1 MAMKSESSITGTKR
15 GAKKEATPMSLTDS
29 EVRQQIKLVKDGDEE
44 AVCILMEFLYPF
56 VAKILNARLRY
67 RESKED
73 VLQEIF
79 IRVFSKIHQY
89 SGKVP
94 FHHWVSRIAVNTCTT
109 AYHRSKANRE
119 LRIADLSE
127 DEARVVESIKSTA
140 EEAGPADQL
149 AARDLVDTLLAS
161 LNPDDQ
167 LVMQLVYLQG
177 YSHQQV
183 SDVTGWSVSL
193 AKVRAFR
200 ARQRLRRTL
209 QKLNAER
216 EPAMGITAVLRG
228 IVGEAA

>member
-1 MAMKSESSITGTKR
+1 MKSTDNV
-15 GAKKEATPMSLTDS
+15 TPAADQAESLTQ
-29 EVRQQIKLVKDGDEE
+29 EQVRQHIERVKRGDEE
-44 AVCILMEFLYPF
+44 SVLILMDFLYPF
-56 VAKILNARLRY
+56 VAKIVNARLRY

-73 VLQEIF
+73 VSQEIF
-79 IRVFSKIHQY
+79 IRVFNKIDQY

-109 AYHRSKANRE
+109 AYHRAKANRE

-140 EEAGPADQL
+140 ASAGPSEEF
-149 AARDLVDTLLAS
+149 AARELVDKLLES
-161 LNPDDQ
+161 LKPDDQ
-167 LVMQLVYLQG
+167 LVIRLVYLNG

-209 QKLNAER
+209 ARLTAET
-216 EPAMGITAVLRG
+216 ESAVRVSGLLQG
-228 IVGEAA
+228 LVGEAA

>member
-1 MAMKSESSITGTKR
+1 MKIDQN
-15 GAKKEATPMSLTDS
+15 GANQKTQLSLTNE
-29 EVRQQIKLVKDGDEE
+29 EVARHIELVKEGSEE
-44 AVCILMEFLYPF
+44 SVCALMEFLYPF

-73 VLQEIF
+73 VSQEIF

-89 SGKVP
+89 AGKVP

-127 DEARVVESIKSTA
+127 EEARVVEGIKTTTD
-140 EEAGPADQL
+140 EPGPADQL
-149 AARDLVDTLLAS
+149 AARELVDKLLES

-167 LVMQLVYLQG
+167 LVIRLVYLNG

-183 SDVTGWSVSL
+183 SDLTGWSVSL

-209 QKLNAER
+209 AKL
-216 EPAMGITAVLRG
+216 TADPVPDLGLAGLLRG
-228 IVGEAA
+228 VVAETA

>member
-1 MAMKSESSITGTKR
+1 MKIEQNKSQQRT
-15 GAKKEATPMSLTDS
+15 EATLTND
-29 EVRQQIKLVKDGDEE
+29 EVTQHVERVKQGDETS
-44 AVCILMEFLYPF
+44 VSVLMEFLFPF

-73 VLQEIF
+73 VSQEIF
-79 IRVFSKIHQY
+79 IRVFSKIEQY

-140 EEAGPADQL
+140 TEPGPADQL
-149 AARDLVDTLLAS
+149 AARELVEKLLES
-161 LNPDDQ
+161 LNPDDR
-167 LVMQLVYLQG
+167 LVISLVYLNG

-209 QKLNAER
+209 AKL
-216 EPAMGITAVLRG
+216 TADPDPVLGFSKLLNG
-228 IVGEAA
+228 IVGETV

>member
-1 MAMKSESSITGTKR
+1 MKTDSKDTKQNT
-15 GAKKEATPMSLTDS
+15 ELSLTQK
-29 EVRQQIKLVKDGDEE
+29 EVAQHIKRVKAGDEE
-44 AVCILMEFLYPF
+44 SVKALMDFLYPF

-73 VLQEIF
+73 VSQEIF
-79 IRVFSKIHQY
+79 IRVFSKIEQY

-109 AYHRSKANRE
+109 AYHRSKSNRE

-127 DEARVVESIKSTA
+127 EEARVVESIKATA
-140 EEAGPADQL
+140 SESGPGDQL
-149 AARDLVDTLLAS
+149 AARELVDKLLES
-161 LNPDDQ
+161 LKPDDQ
-167 LVMQLVYLQG
+167 LVIRLVYLNG

-183 SDVTGWSVSL
+183 SDLTGWSVSL

-200 ARQRLRRTL
+200 ARQRLKRTL
-209 QKLNAER
+209 AKL
-216 EPAMGITAVLRG
+216 TADPTPVLGFSNLLNG

>member
-1 MAMKSESSITGTKR
+1 MKIEGKNTQVKTEVTLSNDEVARHVERVKQGHEESVS
-15 GAKKEATPMSLTDS
+15 
-29 EVRQQIKLVKDGDEE
+29 
-44 AVCILMEFLYPF
+44 ILMEFLYPF

-73 VLQEIF
+73 VSQEIF
-79 IRVFSKIHQY
+79 IRVFSKIEQF

-127 DEARVVESIKSTA
+127 DEARVVETIKSTA
-140 EEAGPADQL
+140 SEAGPSDQL
-149 AARDLVDTLLAS
+149 AARELVDKLLES
-161 LNPDDQ
+161 LKPDDR
-167 LVMQLVYLQG
+167 LVIRLVYLKG

-183 SDVTGWSVSL
+183 SDITGWSVSL

-200 ARQRLRRTL
+200 ARQRLRRTYL
-209 QKLNAER
+209 KL
-216 EPAMGITAVLRG
+216 TADPVPVLGFSKLLGG

>member
-1 MAMKSESSITGTKR
+1 MNHQTSTASDPQSAASLSSTEVAHHVNEVKCGN
-15 GAKKEATPMSLTDS
+15 EDS
-29 EVRQQIKLVKDGDEE
+29 VRV
-44 AVCILMEFLYPF
+44 LMEFLYPF

-73 VLQEIF
+73 VSQEIF
-79 IRVFSKIHQY
+79 IRVFSKIEQY

-109 AYHRSKANRE
+109 AYHRAKARQE

-127 DEARVVESIKSTA
+127 EEARVVESIKATA
-140 EEAGPADQL
+140 EEASPSDQL
-149 AARDLVDTLLAS
+149 AARELVEKLLAS
-161 LNPDDQ
+161 LRPEDQ
-167 LVMQLVYLQG
+167 LVIRLVYLSG

-183 SDVTGWSVSL
+183 SDLTGWSVSL

-209 QKLNAER
+209 AKLTADPGPIPGVAGVFDGLVGNA
-216 EPAMGITAVLRG
+216 A
-228 IVGEAA
+228 